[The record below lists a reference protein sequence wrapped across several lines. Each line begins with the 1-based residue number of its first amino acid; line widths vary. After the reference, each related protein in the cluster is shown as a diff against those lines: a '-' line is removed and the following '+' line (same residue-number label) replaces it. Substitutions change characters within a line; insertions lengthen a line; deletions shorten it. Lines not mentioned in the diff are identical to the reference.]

1 MKLFRP
7 EELEQLVCGR
17 RELDFSALQG
27 AAKYDNGFG
36 PDTPAR
42 PLPVGRCAENAC
54 AHRCVGRQK
63 GRCVSVRDTC
73 VAWSRSTGL
82 T

>member
-42 PLPVGRCAENAC
+42 PPPVGAVQKSRMCPPLYWQARRRLGLCA
-54 AHRCVGRQK
+54 
-63 GRCVSVRDTC
+63 
-73 VAWSRSTGL
+73 
-82 T
+82 

>member
-1 MKLFRP
+1 MMKLFRP

-17 RELDFSALQG
+17 RELDFVALQG

-42 PLPVGRCAENAC
+42 PLPVGAVQKIAC
-54 AHRCVGRQK
+54 AHRCVGRQE
-63 GRCVSVRDTC
+63 GNCVC
-73 VAWSRSTGL
+73 VWGACFAWS
-82 T
+82 